1 MMRMFSSTTVLQPK
15 QFGQTHFNFNGI
27 KYNKGANY
35 GHSIAINQT
44 KNYLDFTAN
53 NVWDNPGARRIKKQ
67 VGRGNGSGKG

>member
-1 MMRMFSSTTVLQPK
+1 MLRMFSTQVVQPK
-15 QFGQTHFNFNGI
+15 QFGQTQFNFNGI

-44 KNYLDFTAN
+44 KSYLDFTAN
-53 NVWDNPGARRIKKQ
+53 NVWDNPGSRRIKKQ